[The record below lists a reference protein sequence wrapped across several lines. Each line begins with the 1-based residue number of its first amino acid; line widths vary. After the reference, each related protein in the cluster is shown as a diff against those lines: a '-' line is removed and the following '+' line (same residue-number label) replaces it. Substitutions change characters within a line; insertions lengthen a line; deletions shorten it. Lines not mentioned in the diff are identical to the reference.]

1 MMTRSLILSLV
12 LVALI
17 LPACEQSGPQVAR
30 LVPASVGGHAF
41 ITLPAKYNTPD
52 GMTLAKDGNI
62 YLCMPNFNDP
72 AYPAKLLKI
81 DANNLVS
88 EVCTLPV
95 HPETNRVCPLGID
108 QGPDGNL
115 YIADCQ
121 AFEVPNVGEH
131 RKGSPD
137 KSRVLRVV
145 LAEGKAAKVEVLAC
159 GINFANG
166 LACNGD
172 SVYVCDSQVDA
183 KASPVIS
190 GVYRFKMSELKA
202 DKPVQVTPGGKDKH
216 LITTFK
222 TVNKD
227 WGVGANGLGFDKAG
241 NMFVCNFGDAQLL
254 KYEMKNGA
262 PVGAGKVFA
271 EKQGMQS
278 TDGLKVDDE
287 GNVYIADFLGN
298 AVHKVDAKTGKV
310 TTLAQN
316 PNTNGA
322 NGLLDKCSEV
332 CIRGDWIYVA
342 NIDLNL
348 AGNAFDKPYTLTI
361 IPKK

>member
-1 MMTRSLILSLV
+1 MTRPLILSLV
-12 LVALI
+12 LVALF
-17 LPACEQSGPQVAR
+17 LPACEQPAPEVAMFA
-30 LVPASVGGHAF
+30 PASPGGHAY
-41 ITLPAKYNTPD
+41 IALPAKYNTPD
-52 GMTLAKDGNI
+52 GMTLGKDGNI

-72 AYPAKLLKI
+72 SYPAKLLKI
-81 DANNLVS
+81 DGNNLIS

-108 QGPDGNL
+108 QGSDGNL

-121 AFEVPNVGEH
+121 AFEVPNVGEL
-131 RKGSPD
+131 RKGRANA
-137 KSRVLRVV
+137 SRVLRVV
-145 LAEGKAAKVEVLAC
+145 LAEGKASKVEVLAG

-183 KASPVIS
+183 KASPVVS

-202 DKPVQVTPGGKDKH
+202 DKPVQVAPGGKDSH
-216 LITTFK
+216 LIATFK

-227 WGVGANGLGFDKAG
+227 RGVGANGLGFDKAG

-271 EKQGMQS
+271 EKQGMKS
-278 TDGLKVDDE
+278 ADGLKVDDA
-287 GNVYIADFLGN
+287 GNIYIADFLGN

-310 TTLAQN
+310 ATLAQN
-316 PNTNGA
+316 PNTDGA

-332 CIRGDWIYVA
+332 CIRGDLIYVA

-348 AGNAFDKPYTLTI
+348 DGNKFDKPYTITI